1 MPPLT
6 CTPKSLPSN
15 LQIPAAAKAIGINP
29 QNSPSSVLMLAS
41 IQKPTAAELAVVTS
55 KYWHTGGVN
64 LRVGFLDN
72 PPSDLRAKILSH
84 MNAWGKTAFVVFT
97 ETSDITQAH
106 VRISRG
112 SGGFWSYIG
121 TDILLIS
128 DSSQPTMNLEGFTM
142 ATAESEF
149 YRVVRHETGHTIGC
163 PHEHM
168 RAELVNLIDPD
179 KAIEFYGA
187 TQGWTPEQVRNQVLT
202 PYDPSQLIGTTRSDE
217 NSIMCYQIPG
227 TITKNGQ
234 PILGGSD
241 IDASDYSFIASIYP
255 RLSGHSDS

>member
-1 MPPLT
+1 
-6 CTPKSLPSN
+6 
-15 LQIPAAAKAIGINP
+15 
-29 QNSPSSVLMLAS
+29 
-41 IQKPTAAELAVVTS
+41 
-55 KYWHTGGVN
+55 
-64 LRVGFLDN
+64 
-72 PPSDLRAKILSH
+72 
-84 MNAWGKTAFVVFT
+84 
-97 ETSDITQAH
+97 
-106 VRISRG
+106 
-112 SGGFWSYIG
+112 
-121 TDILLIS
+121 
-128 DSSQPTMNLEGFTM
+128 M

-202 PYDPSQLIGTTRSDE
+202 PYDPSQLIRTTRSDE

>member
-1 MPPLT
+1 
-6 CTPKSLPSN
+6 
-15 LQIPAAAKAIGINP
+15 
-29 QNSPSSVLMLAS
+29 
-41 IQKPTAAELAVVTS
+41 
-55 KYWHTGGVN
+55 
-64 LRVGFLDN
+64 
-72 PPSDLRAKILSH
+72 
-84 MNAWGKTAFVVFT
+84 MNAWGKTAFVVFV
-97 ETSDITQAH
+97 ETSDMSQAH

-128 DSSQPTMNLEGFTM
+128 DSSQPTMNLEGFTI
-142 ATAESEF
+142 ATEDSEF

-168 RAELVNLIDPD
+168 RADLVNLIDPE

-187 TQGWTPEQVRNQVLT
+187 TQGWTPDQVRNQVLT
-202 PYDPSQLIGTTRSDE
+202 PYDPSQLIGTARSDD

-234 PILGGSD
+234 PILGGTD
-241 IDASDYSFIASIYP
+241 IDMSDYSFIASIYP
-255 RLSGHSDS
+255 KPSRTEAPAHPGDAAEFFDKPKR